1 MFDIKPIA
9 FYLPQFYATPY
20 NDEWWGEGY
29 TEWVAAK
36 AANPLFKEHYQPQLP
51 NPNDSYLNEYN
62 QTELDTLEAQIKLA
76 KAYGVHGFCH
86 YYYWF
91 GGRRVLEK
99 PTDLMLANSS
109 LDMPFCLCWANEN
122 WSRRWDGQES
132 NILIA
137 QDYNPE
143 TYEDFA
149 KDLAPYF
156 SDTRYITANGKA
168 LFLIYRPDEVPDLP
182 KLVKVI
188 KAQAKLCGHDGA
200 MVLGAETFIT
210 PGRQEDPRPKGLDG
224 AVEFPPHGL
233 KTGMYYLR
241 DLHNE
246 RESRITNRRKRKAAM
261 TFEGHVFDAFEAYTQ
276 SLERPV
282 PDYPLFRSAF
292 PAWDNTARRGT
303 SATVFAGSSP
313 ELFSHW
319 VRAISDWTRK
329 YGSSSAP
336 FIFINAWNEWAEGA
350 HLEPDH
356 VYGTDYLTA
365 LREGLNST
373 VSLSHPFNWDK
384 NERRDVWIYRE
395 KTRPILGCEAGLKD
409 VAQRMKKAGLY
420 ATTTPP
426 YWLDLPDLSYLADP
440 RRGPNMG
447 PLPNAQ
453 KFKYLRASL
462 RRAQNWKEVKTA
474 LWQAFNHAHPQT
486 PFEKFTTWVF
496 RVVLNKG

>member
-182 KLVKVI
+182 KLVKAI

-241 DLHNE
+241 DAHNE

-261 TFEGHVFDAFEAYTQ
+261 TFEGHVFDAFEGSGPYQIGRVNMEAQ
-276 SLERPV
+276 AH
-282 PDYPLFRSAF
+282 PLFSSMLGMNGPKARTWNPIMF
-292 PAWDNTARRGT
+292 TAQITSLHLGRG
-303 SATVFAGSSP
+303 
-313 ELFSHW
+313 
-319 VRAISDWTRK
+319 
-329 YGSSSAP
+329 
-336 FIFINAWNEWAEGA
+336 
-350 HLEPDH
+350 
-356 VYGTDYLTA
+356 LTA
-365 LREGLNST
+365 L
-373 VSLSHPFNWDK
+373 SL
-384 NERRDVWIYRE
+384 Y
-395 KTRPILGCEAGLKD
+395 PILLIGIKTNVEMCGYIEKRPA
-409 VAQRMKKAGLY
+409 
-420 ATTTPP
+420 P
-426 YWLDLPDLSYLADP
+426 YWA
-440 RRGPNMG
+440 
-447 PLPNAQ
+447 
-453 KFKYLRASL
+453 
-462 RRAQNWKEVKTA
+462 VKQDSKMLHSA
-474 LWQAFNHAHPQT
+474 
-486 PFEKFTTWVF
+486 
-496 RVVLNKG
+496 